1 VSWKV
6 TFRHGPE
13 VKRERFATLDQAVDE
28 ARGQLDAV
36 RRGGRL
42 GTVSMLRE
50 FTPDVRVQARV
61 EISSPGLLRGREG
74 GIDLMG
80 DGSMVAYLG
89 AIRKRRLEADTLDEA
104 LERLRE
110 ALG

>member
-6 TFRHGPE
+6 TVRHGPE
-13 VKRERFATLDQAVDE
+13 VKRERVETLDQAVEE
-28 ARGQLDAV
+28 ARGYLDAA
-36 RRGGRL
+36 RREARL
-42 GTVSMLRE
+42 GTVSMLRD

-61 EISSPGLLRGREG
+61 EISSPGLLRSREG

-80 DGSMVAYLG
+80 DGSTIAYRG
-89 AIRKRRLEADTLDEA
+89 TVRKRRLDADSLDEA

-110 ALG
+110 ALA